1 MEVLLAAIGLLVIAT
16 LVTIPALMY
25 QGWVFAKLWGW
36 LIMPIFPGLP
46 TLTFI
51 FAMGLVFF
59 VRYIVGTKGDTIDKT
74 AKWYVPILTTQWIAP
89 TLALGVG
96 WLIHHFY

>member
-1 MEVLLAAIGLLVIAT
+1 MEALLAAVGLLVIVT
-16 LVTIPALMY
+16 LITIPALMY

-46 TLTFI
+46 ALSFI

-59 VRYIVGTKGDTIDKT
+59 VRYIVGAKNDTPDKT
-74 AKWYVPILTTQWIAP
+74 TKWYVTILTIQLVAP
-89 TLALGVG
+89 TLALGMG
-96 WLIHHFY
+96 WLIHYFY